1 MVVMEYL
8 SDWVMLI
15 EKPHQERSKYQEK
28 LKAAL
33 RIIHDQDFV
42 HGDVRGPNILVSEDD
57 VNLVDFDHCGKEGV
71 KRYPREWDHTQRR
84 EDAKE
89 GECLQKSHDNWMLER
104 IFGRSLSSPGRKL
117 YST

>member
-15 EKPHQERSKYQEK
+15 EKPDQERSKYQEK

-33 RIIHDQDFV
+33 RIIHDHDFV

-71 KRYPREWDHTQRR
+71 VRYPREWGHTQCR

-89 GECLQKSHDNWMLER
+89 GERLQKSHDVWMLER
-104 IFGRSLSSPGRKL
+104 LFDHSRLSPGRKL